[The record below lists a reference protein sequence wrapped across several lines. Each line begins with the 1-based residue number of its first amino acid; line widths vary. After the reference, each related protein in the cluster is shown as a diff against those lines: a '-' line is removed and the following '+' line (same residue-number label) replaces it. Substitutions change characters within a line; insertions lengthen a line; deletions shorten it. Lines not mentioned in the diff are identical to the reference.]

1 MNKERMRIM
10 GNKFGNILWG
20 VGMILAAILLLGNSM
35 GMLDLG
41 DVGFF
46 SLIMT
51 LFLVVILINGVRKVN
66 FFEILFSLGFLG
78 IIYDE
83 ALGIEEITPW
93 PILGAALLCSIGL
106 ELIFGNVK
114 KRVFG
119 KNKSGF
125 VNGCHSHHGHTTAF
139 CDDKSQVYDNVVRCD
154 VKFGSSAKYVNAQ
167 AFERAEIDCS
177 FGDAKIYLTNAVLK
191 TSQAEVHVNVSFGS
205 ATIYMP
211 RTWRVE
217 KQVNV
222 SMGDYK
228 EKGVQQLMEGGPVIY
243 LSGKVSMGDVT
254 VVFM

>member
-1 MNKERMRIM
+1 MS
-10 GNKFGNILWG
+10 NKFGNILWG
-20 VGMILAAILLLGNSM
+20 VGLILAAILLLGNSM

-51 LFLVVILINGVRKVN
+51 LFLIVILINGVRKVN
-66 FFEILFSLGFLG
+66 FFEMLFSLALLG

-83 ALGIEEITPW
+83 PLGIEEITPW
-93 PILGAALLCSIGL
+93 PILGAALLCAIGL
-106 ELIFGNVK
+106 ELIFGSWK
-114 KRVFG
+114 KNALY
-119 KNKSGF
+119 KNHFSS
-125 VNGCHSHHGHTTAF
+125 VNGNYQEQTHANGHTTAF
-139 CDDKSQVYDNVVRCD
+139 GDENSQVYDNVVRCN
-154 VKFGSSAKYVNAQ
+154 VKFGSSAKYVNAE

-177 FGDAKIYLTNAVLK
+177 FGDAKIYLNNAILK
-191 TSQAEVHVNVSFGS
+191 TNQAEVMVNVSFGS

-217 KQVNV
+217 RHLSV

-228 EKGVQQLMEGGPVIY
+228 EKGAQQLMEGGPVIY
-243 LSGKVSMGDVT
+243 ISGKVSMGDVS